1 MSAVND
7 TKLKSAMFLLTR
19 IPGQEDV
26 HLWISIPFCF
36 IYVFSILG
44 NSTILFIIKTDPSLH
59 EPMYIFLSMLAVT
72 DLGLSI
78 STIPTILGIYL
89 FNSSEISLNACFA
102 QLFFIHSFVFTES
115 SILLLM
121 AFDRFVA
128 ISNPLRYASIL
139 TLPRISK
146 MGLVC
151 VLRGVAVSFPFPFLL
166 KRFQYCRANVLSH
179 SYCLHQDVMN
189 LACSDITVNYVYGLF
204 LTVFTVGLD
213 SLLIFLSYM
222 MILKTVLSIASHA
235 ECLRALNTCVSHL
248 CAVLLFYIPDIGLG
262 LIHRLGKGSSPLL
275 QIVLG
280 YIFLLAPTLMNPI
293 MYSVKSKHLRSR
305 IIRVFRGRRDM
316 PAASGSGVEGGRQNG
331 QGAALA
337 LACRAAAG
345 MSLCAPG
352 GEGAAG
358 FRGKGSTQICLLPL
372 TRGAQRCARSRPL
385 LGMAWGH
392 QLQHPSRLPA

>member
-7 TKLKSAMFLLTR
+7 TKLNSAVFLLTR
-19 IPGQEDV
+19 IPGQEDIQNV
-26 HLWISIPFCF
+26 WISLPFCF

-89 FNSSEISLNACFA
+89 FNSKEISLNACFA

-166 KRFQYCRANVLSH
+166 KRFQYCRDNVLSH

-189 LACSDITVNYVYGLF
+189 LACSDITINYVYGLF
-204 LTVFTVGLD
+204 LTVFTVGFD
-213 SLLIFLSYM
+213 SLLIFLSYV
-222 MILKTVLSIASHA
+222 MILKTVLSVASHT

-248 CAVLLFYIPDIGLG
+248 CAVLLFYIPDIGLA
-262 LIHRLGKGSSPLL
+262 LIHRLGKGSSTLL

-280 YIFLLAPTLMNPI
+280 YIFLLVPPLMNPI
-293 MYSVKSKHLRSR
+293 VYSVKSKHLRAR
-305 IIRVFRGRRDM
+305 IIRVFI
-316 PAASGSGVEGGRQNG
+316 
-331 QGAALA
+331 
-337 LACRAAAG
+337 
-345 MSLCAPG
+345 
-352 GEGAAG
+352 
-358 FRGKGSTQICLLPL
+358 K
-372 TRGAQRCARSRPL
+372 
-385 LGMAWGH
+385 
-392 QLQHPSRLPA
+392 